1 MRLLGFPLPPKH
13 WPSQNLSMCPVPC
26 GALAGPEVGCKSSK
40 ARKQRGHSGESR
52 ERRGL
57 TTGCTV
63 QMAATWGVPA
73 RGRSSLEEAGG
84 GVWFCCQVFPAL
96 SPPPDAWA
104 STQETTGACNMA
116 ILQAGCL
123 DMGYGKHTVTH
134 QNTAPP
140 PTPPSPAH
148 IQIPKMGGGSTE
160 WLRLPLC
167 TWRNGDGDGELLFIR
182 L

>member
-1 MRLLGFPLPPKH
+1 
-13 WPSQNLSMCPVPC
+13 MCPVPC

-140 PTPPSPAH
+140 PTPP
-148 IQIPKMGGGSTE
+148 IPSTHSDSKNGWRVHRVAASSTLHLEKWRWGRRAPVYKVVNPFMVPGG
-160 WLRLPLC
+160 
-167 TWRNGDGDGELLFIR
+167 
-182 L
+182 